1 MSFVNQEFIKFI
13 VVGGINSAV
22 YYLCYLFGLH
32 GFELHYLVAHVIA
45 VVISV
50 VGSFFLNSY
59 YTYKV
64 KPTWKK
70 FFLFPL
76 TQVVNMTV
84 TAVLLIG
91 LVDFLQLNRSLAPVA
106 AVVVTIPI
114 TFIVTGRV
122 LKSS

>member
-1 MSFVNQEFIKFI
+1 MSFANQEFIKFI
-13 VVGGINSAV
+13 IVGGINSAV
-22 YYLCYLFGLH
+22 YYLCYLIGLH
-32 GFELHYLVAHVIA
+32 EFELYYLVAHVIA

-64 KPTWKK
+64 RPTWKK

-76 TQVVNMTV
+76 TQLVNMTV
-84 TAVLLIG
+84 TAILLIV
-91 LVDFLQLNRSLAPVA
+91 LVDFLHLNRSLAPIA

>member
-1 MSFVNQEFIKFI
+1 MTFMNREFIKFV
-13 VVGGINSAV
+13 VVGGINTAV
-22 YYLCYLFGLH
+22 YYLCYLIGLH
-32 GFELHYLVAHVIA
+32 GLNLHYLVAHVIA
-45 VVISV
+45 IVISV

-64 KPTWKK
+64 RPTWKK

-76 TQVVNMTV
+76 TQLVNITV
-84 TAVLLIG
+84 TAILLII
-91 LVDFLQLNRSLAPVA
+91 LVDFLHLNRNLAPLA